1 MHFCVVVLASLPPAY
16 VGSAACVS
24 CHAQEGAAWS
34 RSHHALSMQPASAG
48 TVLGELAGLDG
59 GLQPAYTFGVAP
71 LQQYLVETGGG
82 RLQPFGTAWDSR
94 PASEGGQRWFELSAD
109 DWNSRG
115 HNWND
120 VCADCHSTRVKK
132 GYSLATDTY
141 ATTWSELNVAC
152 EACHGP
158 GSQHVS
164 SAGHGGLTVALG
176 PRGTWAPRRRGDATL
191 RRTNR
196 TRDDAE
202 LDTCAPCHARRHAIA
217 AEPQPGERFLD
228 AYAPALL
235 DEGVYFA
242 DGQFL
247 DEDYEYGSFLQ
258 SKMHREGVTCSSCHE
273 PHSLGLRSATA
284 NGVCAQCH
292 RSERFDTTAHH
303 HHADGSAG
311 AQCVSCHM
319 PSRTYMQ
326 VDARRDHSLRVPRP
340 DRTVAFGVP
349 NACTQCHADQPPE
362 WAAAAVAR
370 WYGPHRRREPGFVEA
385 VARAQSGKPGAEAG
399 LTRLVL
405 DRRQPGM
412 ARATAA
418 SLLPASSP
426 ALRGAARDDDPL
438 VRRAAVLGLA
448 ALDAEARARV
458 LGPRLSDSVRAVR
471 IEAARA
477 LADVAPGLLNERQV
491 AAREAATKELI
502 ASEQLFADRPESHR
516 NLALLFERQGR
527 AGDARAELE
536 TALRLDPSD
545 VPALVNL
552 ADLHRATG
560 RDDLARPLLE
570 QAVAHAADAAAPR
583 FALGL
588 LAFRQHRTGEA
599 LALLARAAELEPRGD
614 GYAYTYAVALH
625 DLGDL
630 DRSIKVLRE
639 TRRLRP
645 DDRDVVTALAAFE
658 HAKELARLGNPR

>member
-24 CHAQEGAAWS
+24 CHAEEGAAWS
-34 RSHHALSMQPASAG
+34 RSHHALSMQPASTGTMLGDLASLDAG
-48 TVLGELAGLDG
+48 V
-59 GLQPAYTFGVAP
+59 QPAYTFGVAP
-71 LQQYLVETGGG
+71 VQQYLVDSGGG

-94 PASEGGQRWFELSAD
+94 PAAEGGQRWFELSGPE
-109 DWNSRG
+109 WTSRS
-115 HNWND
+115 HNWNG

-141 ATTWSELNVAC
+141 ATTWSELNVGC

-158 GSQHVS
+158 GSQHV
-164 SAGHGGLTVALG
+164 AGGGHGGLTVTLG
-176 PRGTWAPRRRGDATL
+176 PRGTWAQRRRGEATL
-191 RRTNR
+191 HRTNR
-196 TRDDAE
+196 TREDVE
-202 LDTCAPCHARRHAIA
+202 LDTCAPCHARRHALTA
-217 AEPQPGERFLD
+217 DPQPGERFLD

-242 DGQFL
+242 DGQLL
-247 DEDYEYGSFLQ
+247 DEDFEYGSFLQ
-258 SKMHREGVTCSSCHE
+258 SKMHRAGVTCSSCHE
-273 PHSLGLRSATA
+273 PHGLALRSATP

-292 RSERFDTTAHH
+292 RSERFDTASHH

-319 PSRTYMQ
+319 PSRTYLQ

-349 NACTQCHADQPPE
+349 NACTQCHADQPAE
-362 WAAAAVAR
+362 WAADAVAH

-385 VARAQSGKPGAEAG
+385 LARAQSGKGGAEPA
-399 LTRLVL
+399 LARLVL
-405 DRRQPGM
+405 DRRQPGI

-418 SLLPASSP
+418 SLLPANNA
-426 ALRGAARDDDPL
+426 ALRGAVRDDDPL
-438 VRRAAVLGLA
+438 VRRAAVLALA
-448 ALDAEARARV
+448 KLDAEARARV
-458 LGPRLSDSVRAVR
+458 LGPRLSDAVRAVR

-477 LADVAPGLLNERQV
+477 LADVAPGLLNERQR
-491 AAREAATKELI
+491 AARDSATTELI

-516 NLALLFERQGR
+516 NLALLYERQGR

-552 ADLHRATG
+552 AELHRATG

-570 QAVAHAADAAAPR
+570 QAVAHAGDAAAPR

-599 LALLARAAELEPRGD
+599 LALLARAAELEPHD
-614 GYAYTYAVALH
+614 GTTSAAPH

-630 DRSIKVLRE
+630 DRSIEVLRE

-645 DDRDVVTALAAFE
+645 DDRDVITALAAFE
-658 HAKELARLGNPR
+658 HARELARLGAPH